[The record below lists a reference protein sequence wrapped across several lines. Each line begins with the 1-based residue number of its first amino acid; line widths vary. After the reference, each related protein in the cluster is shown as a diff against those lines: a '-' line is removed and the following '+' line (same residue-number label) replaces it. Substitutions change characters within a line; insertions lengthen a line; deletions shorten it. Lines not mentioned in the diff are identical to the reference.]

1 MSEKSYIGDG
11 VYAHADGY
19 HVAVLTTEREGRWET
34 IALDDETFYG
44 LLRFV
49 ERDRGIR
56 IRVER
61 DPDPLPQAP
70 DQPPPVP
77 AYEQALMT
85 TDDLRHNPPPPP
97 EPFIGDDGKFSGG
110 GATGQWDNSSQSVTD
125 TGSSVGADTGSDVG
139 GSVGGGE

>member
-34 IALDDETFYG
+34 IALDHDTFYG
-44 LLRFV
+44 LLSFV
-49 ERDRGIR
+49 ERSR
-56 IRVER
+56 RVRFAIEAL
-61 DPDPLPQAP
+61 DPRP

-77 AYEQALMT
+77 VYEQALMA
-85 TDDLRHNPPPPP
+85 TDDIRHNPPPPP
-97 EPFIGDDGKFSGG
+97 EPFAGDDGKFSGG
-110 GATGQWDNSSQSVTD
+110 GATSQWDNSSQSVAD

-139 GSVGGGE
+139 GSAGGGE